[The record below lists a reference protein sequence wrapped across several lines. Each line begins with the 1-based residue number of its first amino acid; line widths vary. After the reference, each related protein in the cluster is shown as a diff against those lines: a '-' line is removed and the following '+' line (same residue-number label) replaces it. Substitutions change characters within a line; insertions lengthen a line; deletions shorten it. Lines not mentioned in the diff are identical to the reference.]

1 MKDTKLAVLGGS
13 FLQIDFVETALSL
26 GIESHVIDGNP
37 RCYMSQL
44 KTIKFQPFDFSKQEL
59 LEEYCNKN
67 EINFVYAPC
76 NEVGNLISSRLASIL
91 GFNYNSEDVV
101 NITLNKSLQRKKA
114 ATCKYL
120 YSPKSILFRG
130 NIQEVEEFINYPM
143 VVKPTSSSAGRGITG
158 VNNRK
163 DLINALTTAE
173 QYCQQNGQI
182 LVEEYIVGD
191 QISIETVSVNGVHSI
206 VGITKE
212 IVGPKP
218 LFIERSHYMNH
229 GIHEKFL
236 PIVENGVKEL
246 LDAIGIQYGPCHIEM
261 KVEGN
266 RVSLIEIA
274 SRAGGLRD
282 RLMKLAG
289 YSDFNKIILSAYLN
303 NQVDHNDLHLPSKHS
318 LVNILTKVD
327 DLNCVPL
334 GKRDNT
340 LHSLYFNEK
349 GPVYDPQN
357 IMDAYGYA
365 YFTSE
370 KSLNTYS
377 LENY

>member
-13 FLQIDFVETALSL
+13 FLQIDFVETAISL

-67 EINFVYAPC
+67 KINFVYAPC
-76 NEVGNLISSRLASIL
+76 NEVGNLISSRLASKL

-130 NIQEVEEFINYPM
+130 NIQEIEEFINYPM

-182 LVEEYIVGD
+182 LVEEYIGGD
-191 QISIETVSVNGVHSI
+191 QISIETVSVNGLHSI

-212 IVGPKP
+212 IVGPEP

-289 YSDFNKIILSAYLN
+289 YSDYNKIILSAYLN